1 MKRSRCHRL
10 RRSRT
15 PAETGLRKVA
25 IGVVVLEEVVLLTL
39 TEVAI
44 AETLIPLIDR
54 MSDVEDGLIRSIDL
68 DPEEEV
74 PMVVIAPD
82 LDVWMIAST
91 VVLPMHR
98 DLVDLD
104 LIADQEMV
112 GGLIWGAGVEVVRPL
127 VGEVTTGIDEDH
139 SHLDTMLT
147 EGRIQGTAAARH
159 LQCMTVTAIVNAL
172 QRGGEGEGV
181 QWMWFEG

>member
-1 MKRSRCHRL
+1 M
-10 RRSRT
+10 
-15 PAETGLRKVA
+15 
-25 IGVVVLEEVVLLTL
+25 VVLEEVVLLTL

-127 VGEVTTGIDEDH
+127 VVRPLVLEVTTGIDEDH
-139 SHLDTMLT
+139 PHLDTMLT

-159 LQCMTVTAIVNAL
+159 LQCMTVTATVNAL

-181 QWMWFEG
+181 QWMWCAD